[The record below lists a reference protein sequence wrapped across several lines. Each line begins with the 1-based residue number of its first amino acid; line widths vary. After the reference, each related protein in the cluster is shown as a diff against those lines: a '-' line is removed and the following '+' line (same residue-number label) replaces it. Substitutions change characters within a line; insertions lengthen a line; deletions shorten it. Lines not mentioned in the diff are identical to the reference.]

1 MDLDR
6 GNIMN
11 KVVELLKEP
20 STYAGFAGLALT
32 LGVSVD
38 EYTAYTT
45 ALAAVFS
52 LVAVALS
59 EKK

>member
-1 MDLDR
+1 
-6 GNIMN
+6 MN
-11 KVVELLKEP
+11 KVIELLKEP

-32 LGVSVD
+32 LGVSNE

-45 ALAAVFS
+45 ALATIFS
-52 LVAVALS
+52 LVAVALT